1 MRSGF
6 VNYIYERNSKGF
18 FISMLG
24 LLLAIIS
31 IVIAIVLL
39 VERKKKKED
48 KELDDY
54 LENSIQ

>member
-1 MRSGF
+1 M
-6 VNYIYERNSKGF
+6 NYIYERNSKGF

>member
-39 VERKKKKED
+39 VEGKKKKED